1 MSNPH
6 QWMPN
11 TLFDMAAFCEKHGL
25 EKAGT
30 ILIETASLLYIC
42 LASQEPYMVEPDV
55 PSAGSPDPDRGIGHK
70 SGPEQMVSGHH

>member
-11 TLFDMAAFCEKHGL
+11 TLFDMAAFCEKNGL

-30 ILIETASLLYIC
+30 ILIESASLLYIC

-55 PSAGSPDPDRGIGHK
+55 PYPPDADRGIGHK